1 MTQVMSSPLMWA
13 IDLRKIWLNGRD
25 SAMVKNKASGAVRC
39 RHRPQARPGGGALPT
54 PSEPRGSYTRKRRD
68 DPADDAPG
76 RPFTA
81 RPASPPCNEPPRTRG
96 PVRRAT
102 CLFSTDP
109 RPRRQARPRTA
120 PAPTGFAR
128 RDRLASTAERPQARR
143 RQVFMRTAWPPVST
157 TEDRRDEAQRPS
169 DRRRTARPGKGRD
182 RPQTRAHPTPSLR
195 GRAASGRGPT
205 LSRTVRSLTRI
216 RHRDNRAAGPASQIP
231 VHGFRIGRTFHRPFI
246 HGIAHRRA
254 PTLT

>member
-1 MTQVMSSPLMWA
+1 MWGEVGGSPQNLVEQ
-13 IDLRKIWLNGRD
+13 RD

-109 RPRRQARPRTA
+109 RPRPQARPRTR
-120 PAPTGFAR
+120 PAPTGVAL
-128 RDRLASTAERPQARR
+128 RDRLASAAERPK
-143 RQVFMRTAWPPVST
+143 RTGGRSCENGLASRL
-157 TEDRRDEAQRPS
+157 DHRICCAEAQHPS
-169 DRRRTARPGKGRD
+169 NRRRTARPGKGHH
-182 RPQTRAHPTPSLR
+182 RPQTRHTRRRPCQAGLQ
-195 GRAASGRGPT
+195 SGRGPT
-205 LSRTVRSLTRI
+205 LPRTV
-216 RHRDNRAAGPASQIP
+216 
-231 VHGFRIGRTFHRPFI
+231 
-246 HGIAHRRA
+246 
-254 PTLT
+254 

>member
-1 MTQVMSSPLMWA
+1 
-13 IDLRKIWLNGRD
+13 
-25 SAMVKNKASGAVRC
+25 MVKNKASGAVRC
-39 RHRPQARPGGGALPT
+39 RHRPQARPGGGVLPT

-109 RPRRQARPRTA
+109 RPRRQARPRTW
-120 PAPTGFAR
+120 PAPNGFAL
-128 RDRLASTAERPQARR
+128 RDRLASAPERPQARR
-143 RQVFMRTAWPPVST
+143 RQVLLRTAWPPVST
-157 TEDRRDEAQRPS
+157 TGSAAPKRSIPATDAGRIALGRAATVRRLA
-169 DRRRTARPGKGRD
+169 
-182 RPQTRAHPTPSLR
+182 TPDAIPA

-205 LSRTVRSLTRI
+205 LPRTVRSVTRI
-216 RHRDNRAAGPASQIP
+216 RHQDNRVARPGSQIP
-231 VHGFRIGRTFHRPFI
+231 VHEFPIRAQFI
-246 HGIAHRRA
+246 DRLSTEL
-254 PTLT
+254 PTGQCPS

>member
-1 MTQVMSSPLMWA
+1 
-13 IDLRKIWLNGRD
+13 
-25 SAMVKNKASGAVRC
+25 MVKNKASGAVRC
-39 RHRPQARPGGGALPT
+39 RHHPQARPGGGALPT

-81 RPASPPCNEPPRTRG
+81 RPASPSCNEPPRTRG

-109 RPRRQARPRTA
+109 RPQRQARPRTA
-120 PAPTGFAR
+120 PAPTGFAGAADLR
-128 RDRLASTAERPQARR
+128 RRLERPQARR

-157 TEDRRDEAQRPS
+157 TGATATEAQRS
-169 DRRRTARPGKGRD
+169 QRPTPDGSPWEGP
-182 RPQTRAHPTPSLR
+182 RPPADSRHPTPSLR

-216 RHRDNRAAGPASQIP
+216 RHQDNRAAGPGSQIL
-231 VHGFRIGRTFHRPFI
+231 VHGFRLGPHFIGHLSTELPTGGRP
-246 HGIAHRRA
+246 R
-254 PTLT
+254 